1 MIKHKKILHR
11 NEIINKIKRQHKEWK
26 KIVASDAANKELISK
41 ISKQLIKL
49 NTVKTTQSKDGQK
62 S

>member
-1 MIKHKKILHR
+1 MHR
-11 NEIINKIKRQHKEWK
+11 NETINKINRQPKEWK
-26 KIVASDAANKELISK
+26 KILGSDAANKELISK

-49 NTVKTTQSKDGQK
+49 NIVKTTQPKNGQK